1 MPSSLYAG
9 KTPNGVEAHSDE
21 DDDEMPPLIAMSDSE
36 DSDDSDDDI
45 PNFTGFLVIAHPFGN
60 PAVSLMKTRQWLTAL
75 LGCEPGTI
83 YSHQKSVTSTSSSI
97 FIIQCLIY
105 NLFALDRL
113 AS

>member
-1 MPSSLYAG
+1 MPSSLYTG
-9 KTPNGVEAHSDE
+9 KTPNGVKAHSDE
-21 DDDEMPPLIAMSDSE
+21 DDDEMPPLIAM
-36 DSDDSDDDI
+36 SDDSDDDI

-75 LGCEPGTI
+75 LSCEPGTI
-83 YSHQKSVTSTSSSI
+83 YSHQKSVTSMSSSI